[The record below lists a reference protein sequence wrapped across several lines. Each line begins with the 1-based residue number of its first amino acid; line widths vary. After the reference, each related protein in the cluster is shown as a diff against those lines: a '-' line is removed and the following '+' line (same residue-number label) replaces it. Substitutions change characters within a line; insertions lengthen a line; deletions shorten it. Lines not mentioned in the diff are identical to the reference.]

1 MLKLIVFSSLL
12 ILIIACQKFEI
23 QEFETVISSHN
34 EDESHHYGENCMNC
48 HYSAG
53 RSEGVFTVG
62 GSVSGNFKNATL
74 EFYKN
79 GIAKPVN
86 KVEVD
91 KLGNAYTT
99 EDIDFSEGLR
109 VGVRNRSGEI
119 EFMEDKVFHGQCN
132 LCHGTKKAG
141 VIEID

>member
-1 MLKLIVFSSLL
+1 MKKLFVFMSLVMFIV
-12 ILIIACQKFEI
+12 ACQKFEI
-23 QEFETVISSHN
+23 QELETLISTHD

-62 GSVSGNFKNATL
+62 GSVSGNFKNATM
-74 EFYKN
+74 EFYKD
-79 GIAKPVN
+79 GIVKAVH

-99 EDIDFSEGLR
+99 EDIDFSEGLS
-109 VGVRNRSGEI
+109 VGVRNRNGKI
-119 EFMEDKVFHGQCN
+119 EFMDDKIFNGQCN
-132 LCHGTKKAG
+132 LCHGTKIEE